1 MSSIILDSG
10 QIYSKLLQ
18 KCHKVNH
25 VAQLQHIR
33 LKLGIDKGFYLTQRA
48 NRQHSGESFRDH
60 KRIIKRDILYYNTR

>member
-18 KCHKVNH
+18 KCHKFNH

-33 LKLGIDKGFYLTQRA
+33 LKLGIDKGFYLTRRA
-48 NRQHSGESFRDH
+48 NRQHPHESFRDH
-60 KRIIKRDILYYNTR
+60 KRVNKSDMLYYNT

>member
-25 VAQLQHIR
+25 VAKLQHIR
-33 LKLGIDKGFYLTQRA
+33 LNLGLDKGFYLTQRA
-48 NRQHSGESFRDH
+48 NRQGSHESFREH
-60 KRIIKRDILYYNTR
+60 KRIIRVDMLYYNT